1 MGPIPMIMLEVRRI
15 EYADTKDWILNKHY
29 AQRMPSI
36 TYAFGLFLDQELK
49 GVCTFGKPASP
60 TLCRGICGEE
70 HSPSVYEL
78 NRLVVEDGLPKN
90 SLSRFVSRC
99 LRQLREADLIVVS
112 YADEGRGHHGY
123 IYQATN
129 WIYTGKT
136 VKRTE
141 KYTGKNKHSRHYDES
156 MNHLRKV
163 RTSKHRYVYF
173 TGESKKLFL
182 SKLNY
187 PIKSYPKGENRK
199 YVLGTR
205 LPDLILNRRDNTEF
219 WE

>member
-1 MGPIPMIMLEVRRI
+1 MVMVSKI
-15 EYADTKDWILNKHY
+15 EYEDTKEYILKKHY

-36 TYAFGLFLDQELK
+36 SYAFGVFLDDEMR

-60 TLCRGICGEE
+60 NLCFGICGEE
-70 HSPSVYEL
+70 HKASVFEL
-78 NRLVVEDGLPKN
+78 NRLVVDEGLPKN
-90 SLSRFVSRC
+90 TLSRFVAGC
-99 LRQLREADLIVVS
+99 LKQLREEDLIVVS
-112 YADEGRGHHGY
+112 FADEGKGHHGY

-129 WIYTGKT
+129 WLYTGKT
-136 VKRTE
+136 KERTD
-141 KYTGKNKHSRHYDES
+141 KYSGKNNHSRHYDES
-156 MNHLRKV
+156 KNHLRKV

-187 PIKSYPKGENRK
+187 PIEEYPKGENTKYTLGERIKDKIIDRK
-199 YVLGTR
+199 
-205 LPDLILNRRDNTEF
+205 NNTEF